1 MGNACSRIKL
11 LLNDY
16 YVKLNDKKKKTPYST
31 QEQYDDNNNNTSNNT
46 VNDTGNNV
54 INNNNPYNY
63 DSRLCNCKYKNNDQS
78 NKKVLICEYCYDR
91 LDTVL
96 FI

>member
-31 QEQYDDNNNNTSNNT
+31 HEQYADNNNNTA
-46 VNDTGNNV
+46 NNV

>member
-11 LLNDY
+11 LVNNY
-16 YVKLNDKKKKTPYST
+16 YVKLNDKKNTTSYQS
-31 QEQYDDNNNNTSNNT
+31 QEHNTNQ
-46 VNDTGNNV
+46 D
-54 INNNNPYNY
+54 INADESSQNPYNY
-63 DSRLCNCKYKNNDQS
+63 NSSLCNCKYKNKDQS

-91 LDTVL
+91 LDKVL